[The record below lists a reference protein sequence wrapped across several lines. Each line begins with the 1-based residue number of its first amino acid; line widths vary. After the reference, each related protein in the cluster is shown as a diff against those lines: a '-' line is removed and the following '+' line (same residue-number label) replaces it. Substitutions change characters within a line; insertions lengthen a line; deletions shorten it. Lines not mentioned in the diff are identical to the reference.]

1 MENVF
6 YWGNLIL
13 SYGVSGYVMLK
24 FMDDLFE
31 RKYTRRV
38 YVLAW
43 LLFVAIA
50 IVFNFTG
57 IAILKSIYGIVS
69 ACILGLLLFKAQ
81 NKRRIVG
88 AGVFFFLYL
97 FIIDTLSVL
106 FFTIFSG
113 KTIEMVRSNVVL
125 LFVCGLGNQIMLLC
139 FYKPIVAL
147 MKKHKFDIIT
157 FQQNLFLII
166 LALFEAALLIY
177 IMSFIDKTSSGVMLT
192 MMITGFLGL
201 DTYLIYLF
209 ETISQKYELEREI
222 DLKKQQEEMQNSY
235 YHSIETQYDHSRRLI
250 HDIKNHMQTLE
261 EIYSEGSNIEA
272 KQYAKTILESM
283 DTFSGRFKCKNR
295 VLTIIIN
302 DKILKCDDQSIRID
316 TQVEDL
322 NFDFIDSFDMTTIF
336 SNLLDNAIEACS
348 KVSIERREIDLKIY
362 KFNEFITISVRNYY
376 DGKLVWDKDSLV
388 STKGGKHM
396 GLGLKN
402 VKSAVEK
409 YEGTMQRKSD
419 GEHFEVK
426 ILMSPESRTDI

>member
-13 SYGVSGYVMLK
+13 SYGVSGYVLLK

-322 NFDFIDSFDMTTIF
+322 NFDFIDPFDMTTIF

>member
-322 NFDFIDSFDMTTIF
+322 NFDFIDPFDMTTIF
-336 SNLLDNAIEACS
+336 QTYWTMRLRLA
-348 KVSIERREIDLKIY
+348 RR
-362 KFNEFITISVRNYY
+362 FR
-376 DGKLVWDKDSLV
+376 
-388 STKGGKHM
+388 
-396 GLGLKN
+396 
-402 VKSAVEK
+402 
-409 YEGTMQRKSD
+409 
-419 GEHFEVK
+419 
-426 ILMSPESRTDI
+426 